1 MLDSFLRP
9 TQIKTNQDGA
19 LLRLIACVCMFIDH
33 AGKMLFPA
41 ADVDA
46 AGRAARLSAV
56 RLRHC
61 RRRGDD
67 QTSTTV
73 YHPRGGAG
81 AGQSAAL
88 RRGSGAHKQ
97 RDVCRPVCA
106 APASR
111 ALYLLYKELGN
122 AQHSAAAASGAF
134 AAAVHPRKEVHSGA
148 ADLCASASVFPAVW
162 ITAWAAF
169 G

>member
-1 MLDSFLRP
+1 MLDPLSSPRANQNQSGRRSASADRLHLHVHRP
-9 TQIKTNQDGA
+9 RRQNA
-19 LLRLIACVCMFIDH
+19 
-33 AGKMLFPA
+33 FPA
-41 ADVDA
+41 ADMDA
-46 AGRAARLSAV
+46 AGRTAGFSAV

-88 RRGSGAHKQ
+88 RRGSGAHEQ

-122 AQHSAAAASGAF
+122 AQHSAAAASGVF
-134 AAAVHPRKEVHSGA
+134 AAAVHPRKEVHSGS
-148 ADLCASASVFPAVW
+148 C
-162 ITAWAAF
+162 
-169 G
+169 